1 MKKSIFLILNTLFV
15 FFASAQHVTFSGNN
29 TPTWREVI
37 DAYTELDR
45 KYSYAQINSYGIT
58 DVGKPLHLFVIN
70 KEMNFFPERLGSSKP
85 ILLINNAIHAG
96 EPDGVDA
103 SLMFCK
109 EVLDPKNVL
118 HSLLDSVIICVIP
131 IYNVDGALLRNSY
144 SRSNQNGPSEYGFRA
159 NSKNLDLNRDFIK
172 CDSKNALTFSSLFS
186 SISPHILID
195 THVSNGA
202 DYPYVMTLISTQS
215 DKIAKPLNAAVQRME
230 EYMFQ
235 AMKKAG
241 HEMAPYVN
249 HMGKTPETGI
259 ADFLETPRFA
269 TGYAA
274 LHHTIGFTTETHM
287 LKPYD
292 SRVESTYQF
301 LVEAMKYMNNNASII
316 LKEKEASINRWMNIN
331 EYVFNYELEQDSVS
345 KLKFK
350 GYEAVVEPSLVGTGE
365 RLRYDR
371 SKPYEKEIPFFRKYR
386 PKDTVSVPDFYIVPQ
401 AWQEVIERLKANN
414 VEMFRMKSDT
424 LMNVTGYYLFNLK
437 TSSTAYEGHF
447 LHSKVQTKLERM
459 RIHFFEGDYL
469 IPVRQPAIRYIIE
482 TLEPKSKDSFFSW
495 NFFDSVLQQK
505 EWFSDYVFEEKA
517 AELLQQNP
525 ALKARFD
532 LAMTTDPEMQ
542 EHWMQLYWVYK
553 NSEYYEKSAFRYPVY
568 RIEDSK

>member
-131 IYNVDGALLRNSY
+131 IYNVDGALLRNRY

-301 LVEAMKYMNNNASII
+301 LVEAIKYMNNNASII

-331 EYVFNYELEQDSVS
+331 EYVFNYELEQDCVS

-386 PKDTVSVPDFYIVPQ
+386 PTDTVSVPDFYLVPQ
-401 AWQEVIERLKANN
+401 AWEEVIERLKANN
-414 VEMFRMKSDT
+414 VDMFRMKSDT
-424 LMNVTGYYLFNLK
+424 LMDVTGYYLFNLK
-437 TSSTAYEGHF
+437 TNSTAYEGHF

-495 NFFDSVLQQK
+495 NFFDNVLQQK